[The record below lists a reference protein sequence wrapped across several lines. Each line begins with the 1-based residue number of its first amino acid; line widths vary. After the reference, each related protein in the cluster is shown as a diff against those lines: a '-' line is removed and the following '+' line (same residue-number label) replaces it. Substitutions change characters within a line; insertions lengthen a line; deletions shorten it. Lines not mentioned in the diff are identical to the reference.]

1 MKNIFKFFA
10 LAATGIAAIVACN
23 KIQNDVP
30 SVKGRTIS
38 LKVGSETKTI
48 IKTSGAIWWLSSDSL
63 SVFDNTATRFP
74 FTFTGSSN
82 TSAEA
87 TFVCSNYTGSTPI
100 YAVHFDRNSIKN
112 SSYDG
117 TKIITGQ
124 VKATQNIVNKKSFC
138 KDASFS
144 IGKIVQ
150 NGDDY
155 SVETMKNCF
164 SLIKFQLNA
173 ADIDAISVKGLNNE
187 ILAGWVDVDCDK
199 LAADQA
205 DFWTVNTTKGGS
217 TVIEL
222 TVSGSGATNGHF
234 AANTEY
240 YIAVLPQTLS
250 GLEITLTK
258 SSGSYATRTI
268 NQSIVL
274 NRSKIKPFNNP
285 LDQGLTF
292 SDDIVLD
299 CTDATKFKR
308 MVSGESE
315 PQMLPT
321 RTPANG
327 PAYNFWLEGY
337 ENYIFTGYPYRWQTS
352 YFCFK
357 SAFKTNDYPDNDKIK
372 LPNISG
378 YSLSELRVTGVYA
391 GSTSPNYKITDGTNT
406 LTSASISKNS
416 STFPVVFDIS
426 AHPQSSTSPDRYLQ
440 VTGEGN
446 IKFIL
451 TYSKVSN

>member
-10 LAATGIAAIVACN
+10 LAAAGIAAIVACN

-30 SVKGRTIS
+30 PAIKEGRTLS
-38 LKVGSETKTI
+38 LTVGSETKTI

-63 SVFDNTATRFP
+63 RVFDNAAQSFP
-74 FTFTGSSN
+74 FKFTGTSN
-82 TSAEA
+82 SSAEA
-87 TFVCSNYTGSTPI
+87 TFVCSNYTGSTPV

-112 SSYDG
+112 ASYDG
-117 TKIITGQ
+117 TKVVTGQ
-124 VKATQNIVNKKSFC
+124 VKAAQNIVNKKSFS

-144 IGKIVQ
+144 VGKIVQ

-217 TVIEL
+217 TVIDV
-222 TVSGSGATNGHF
+222 TVSGSGATDGHF

-240 YIAVLPQTLS
+240 YIAVLPQTVS

-258 SSGSYATRTI
+258 SNGSTATRTI
-268 NQSIVL
+268 NQSLVL

-292 SDDIVLD
+292 TGDIVLD
-299 CTDATKFKR
+299 CTDARNFR
-308 MVSGESE
+308 WSGGNGS
-315 PQMLPT
+315 LYARKDSNIPT
-321 RTPANG
+321 TAFD
-327 PAYNFWLEGY
+327 FWLDGQP
-337 ENYIFTGYPYRWQTS
+337 NYIFNGIVYNWQNHLGFTS
-352 YFCFK
+352 G
-357 SAFKTNDYPDNDKIK
+357 TVIQ
-372 LPNISG
+372 LPNITG
-378 YSLSELRVTGVYA
+378 YTLVEMSVTSQY
-391 GSTSPNYKITDGTNT
+391 SSQSPNYKITDGTTT
-406 LTSASISKNS
+406 LASASINKTT
-416 STFPVVFDIS
+416 STFPVVFDVS
-426 AHPQSSTSPDRYLQ
+426 AHPQTSASPNRYLT
-440 VTGEGN
+440 VAGEGN
-446 IKFIL
+446 IKFTL
-451 TYSKVSN
+451 RYTTVSQ